1 MALPFAVISDTKGNA
16 SSCSFISAFVLPQVV
31 FALRFGGTLAFG
43 AGTGFDTRGVGAAE
57 LTAAL
62 HPARVRGARGPFGD
76 GLKPY
81 LFVVGAALGEAT
93 LDAGVSLREFVR
105 LSD

>member
-16 SSCSFISAFVLPQVV
+16 SSGSFISAFVLLQVV
-31 FALRFGGTLAFG
+31 FALRLGGTLAFG
-43 AGTGFDTRGVGAAE
+43 VSTGFDTRGVGAAE

-93 LDAGVSLREFVR
+93 LDAGISLREFVR